1 MIIWLLLLYCALPI
15 ALAIIESK
23 EFKSKQKR
31 IRNKA
36 WVILILVVLMQ
47 ALQFTTS
54 YMQESDN
61 KNINDSLGVLHR
73 TETSMGVKIDNL
85 LTTHTNDSIFRDAL
99 TRTIDSTKQLIKKSN
114 LIYKNGK
121 LVPQII
127 KSQFNLPNAR
137 FNAPVQ
143 QGNGNTQNN

>member
-73 TETSMGVKIDNL
+73 TENSMGVKIDNL
-85 LTTHTNDSIFRDAL
+85 LTTHTNDSIFRDVL
-99 TRTIDSTKQLIKKSN
+99 TRTIDSTNQLIKKSN